1 MYRVKAVYD
10 YASPHD
16 DDLSFANGQI
26 ITVTEEEDADWYVG
40 EYTDDAGTKHEGLFP
55 RNFVERY
62 EPQPPPRP
70 NRASRHQ
77 PLDPPPAEPAPP
89 TPVVPQQKLEPG
101 PEPEQEPLPEPEQDQ
116 QPVQHDAPRASKPQP
131 PPLQVPPTESK
142 AGPSP
147 LSPLSPRSA
156 QAQSQAQSI
165 KSPEDVQSPAEASR
179 AAAAAKKAPPP
190 IAAKSNAFR
199 DRIAAF
205 NQPAAAPIQP
215 FKSAAPPPTF
225 VKKPFVAPPPSRNA
239 YVPPPK
245 EAPQLK
251 TYRRE
256 EDPDVADRQAQDQE
270 AAEKSGLTGSTAP
283 ATNEAEEG
291 PKLSLKERIALLQKQ
306 QQEQAERAAA
316 ALHKEKP
323 KRPAQRKRL
332 ESHEGLAE
340 DSEDT
345 DLEKVVSAGST
356 TRASTD
362 HAHPPRPPHD
372 FKAPESHQHDRE
384 ILSDANDADH
394 SGAGETEDQ
403 DGDSTS
409 VEGDEKRSL
418 THQPPLPSRAPAAP
432 AGEPN
437 LGDEQDVANEDED
450 EDEDEEDEM
459 DAETRRKLE
468 LRERMAKMSGGMG
481 MPGMFGGI
489 PMGGLPPKKK
499 KSTGDKKV
507 DESEEPHVPQQRVAM
522 FPMPGMPSVK
532 SPEQENRQLAVEKED
547 EAYHPVT
554 GTHAADEVPDVEDV
568 TPKAISRTPTGE
580 SAPHTPHDSKL
591 FIPRKPVNAC
601 ARPLLDHFQLPS
613 SETVSKTYTAFDGVS
628 EYVMTVSVSRRP
640 APPPVPSAERSAPP
654 VPGASRPIPP
664 PLPSIASPGPGSE
677 SGDELTDAGAHAMS
691 PRSPPPPFPAPS
703 KRASYF
709 NGEDQTPD
717 SPDRRVPPIPL
728 ASPTSPSS
736 TRLPPPP
743 PPTAAPPAHRAELP
757 SRKLDR
763 NEGETDYEGDYDT
776 DIASGDTHKDALKSH
791 AREQSLDASTMG
803 GSPVIPHGIPPLPP
817 TAPRAVPPPPPHHP
831 QSRPSMDAPRGA
843 PPLPPVPPP
852 TRALGEDDED
862 YDPYRY
868 TAPPAISPPAGA
880 PPVPRGM
887 PPPPQSQPPPPQSRP
902 PPPMPPAA
910 PPIPQHQQAESSE
923 DDDLYEA
930 PPPRKSHDRPPP
942 PPPQA
947 PPHQHAPP
955 PLPQDRAPPPPPPHA
970 PPPTHAP
977 PLPQVPPPQ
986 ERATFPQPTE
996 AQPRSSISARKS
1008 LDVGRTLQS
1017 RVSMDQQRPQLSQD
1031 FMASD
1036 IDLGASSHWWT
1047 QPKTLPPSLQARKDV
1062 LVDLQESQSGGVVEK
1077 LVSVLF
1083 MDYSQTIVSARF
1095 DSSNASDVELEQRQ
1109 EPPPPRLRPDQ
1120 LESAY
1125 EQFGRRIAKDAES
1138 KQSSVVGNGTPYG
1151 FVDELLKLHKD
1162 ALAPVSTR
1170 AYGAL
1175 VYANLANASTQ
1186 SFDEIRPGDIVTFRN
1201 AKFQGKVG
1209 AMHAKYAVDVGKPD
1223 HVGVVV
1229 EWDGSKKKPE
1239 SFRMGDL
1246 RSGEV
1251 RVWRVMS
1258 RSWVGWN

>member
-1 MYRVKAVYD
+1 MYKVKAIYD
-10 YASPHD
+10 YSSPHD
-16 DDLSFANGQI
+16 DDLSFTTGQI
-26 ITVTEEEDADWYVG
+26 ITVTEEEDQDWYVG
-40 EYTDDAGTKHEGLFP
+40 EYVDDNGTKQDGLFP
-55 RNFVERY
+55 RNFVERF

-77 PLDPPPAEPAPP
+77 PLEQPPAAEPAPP
-89 TPVVPQQKLEPG
+89 TPVIPQ
-101 PEPEQEPLPEPEQDQ
+101 PEPEPEPEPE
-116 QPVQHDAPRASKPQP
+116 PVQHEEPEAPKPQP
-131 PPLQVPPTESK
+131 PPLTVPPPASQPE
-142 AGPSP
+142 PSSVQ
-147 LSPLSPRSA
+147 SPVSPRSA
-156 QAQSQAQSI
+156 KSSV
-165 KSPEDVQSPAEASR
+165 KSPEDTQSPAEAPK
-179 AAAAAKKAPPP
+179 AAAPAKKAPPP

-215 FKSAAPPPTF
+215 FKSSAPPPTF

-239 YVPPPK
+239 YVPPPR
-245 EAPQLK
+245 EAPQVK

-256 EDPDVADRQAQDQE
+256 EDPEIADRQAQDQE
-270 AAEKSGLTGSTAP
+270 AAEKSGLTGSSNAP
-283 ATNEAEEG
+283 ANDAEEEAG

-316 ALHKEKP
+316 AMQHKEKP
-323 KRPAQRKRL
+323 KRPAQKKRL

-345 DLEKVVSAGST
+345 ELEKVASAGST

-362 HAHPPRPPHD
+362 HARPPRTSHD
-372 FKAPESHQHDRE
+372 IRSPDSQHRE
-384 ILSDANDADH
+384 RELLSDANDADQ

-403 DGDSTS
+403 GDSTS
-409 VEGDEKRSL
+409 VEGDEKRAVS
-418 THQPPLPSRAPAAP
+418 HQPPVPVRAPAAP
-432 AGEPN
+432 AKEPDV
-437 LGDEQDVANEDED
+437 GDEQDVADE
-450 EDEDEEDEM
+450 EEEEEEEDEM

-507 DESEEPHVPQQRVAM
+507 EESEETAMPQQRVPM
-522 FPMPGMPSVK
+522 FPMPGMPVK
-532 SPEQENRQLAVEKED
+532 SPEPENKQMAVEKED
-547 EAYHPVT
+547 ELDHPVT
-554 GTHAADEVPDVEDV
+554 GAHAPDEVPDVEDV
-568 TPKAISRTPTGE
+568 TPQAISRTVTGE
-580 SAPHTPHDSKL
+580 SAQSIPQESKY
-591 FIPRKPVNAC
+591 FVPRKPVSSPPA
-601 ARPLLDHFQLPS
+601 PLLGHLQLPP
-613 SETVSKTYTAFDGVS
+613 SETVSKTYLAFDGVS

-640 APPPVPSAERSAPP
+640 APPPVPTADRSAPP
-654 VPGASRPIPP
+654 VPAASRPVPP
-664 PLPSIASPGPGSE
+664 PLPPIASPGPGSE
-677 SGDELTDAGAHAMS
+677 SGDEMTDAGAQLAS
-691 PRSPPPPFPAPS
+691 PRSPPPPLPQLP
-703 KRASYF
+703 KRASYLS
-709 NGEDQTPD
+709 GDEQTPD

-736 TRLPPPP
+736 ARLPPPP
-743 PPTAAPPAHRAELP
+743 PPTTAPHAHRTELP
-757 SRKLDR
+757 IRKLDH
-763 NEGETDYEGDYDT
+763 ETDYEGDYDT
-776 DIASGDTHKDALKSH
+776 DIASGDTHKDALKH
-791 AREQSLDASTMG
+791 TREASLDASTIG
-803 GSPVIPHGIPPLPP
+803 GSPVIPQGMPPLPP
-817 TAPRAVPPPPPHHP
+817 TAPRAVPPPPPQQP
-831 QSRPSMDAPRGA
+831 PSRPSMDAPRAA

-852 TRALGEDDED
+852 ARAQEDDDDDE
-862 YDPYRY
+862 YDPFKYS
-868 TAPPAISPPAGA
+868 SPPAGA

-887 PPPPQSQPPPPQSRP
+887 PPPPQSQLPPPQSRP

-910 PPIPQHQQAESSE
+910 PPVPHHQQAESSE
-923 DDDLYEA
+923 DEDLYSA
-930 PPPRKSHDRPPP
+930 PAPRKSHDRPPP

-955 PLPQDRAPPPPPPHA
+955 PLPQERAPPPPPPQAPPPPHA
-970 PPPTHAP
+970 PPPSHAP
-977 PLPQVPPPQ
+977 PPPQ
-986 ERATFPQPTE
+986 MAPFSPQTE
-996 AQPRSSISARKS
+996 PQSRPSIGGRKS
-1008 LDVGRTLQS
+1008 LDAGRTLQS
-1017 RVSMDQQRPQLSQD
+1017 RVSMDQQRPQVNQD
-1031 FMASD
+1031 FMASEID
-1036 IDLGASSHWWT
+1036 ISESSQWWA

-1062 LVDLQESQSGGVVEK
+1062 TVDLQETQSGSIVEK
-1077 LVSVLF
+1077 LVAVLF
-1083 MDYSQTIVSARF
+1083 MDYSQTLITARF
-1095 DSSNASDVELEQRQ
+1095 DSSNPSGVELDQRQ

-1125 EQFGRRIAKDAES
+1125 EQFGRKIAKDAES
-1138 KQSSVVGNGTPYG
+1138 KASSVVGNGTPHG

-1201 AKFQGKVG
+1201 ARFQGKAG
-1209 AMHAKYAVDVGKPD
+1209 AMHAKYSVDVGKPD

-1229 EWDGSKKKPE
+1229 EWDGSKKKVRVWEQGREHKKVKPE

-1258 RSWVGWN
+1258 RNWVGWQ